1 MIISRACMW
10 STRAVN
16 KFMGHGRPLVMDGR
30 GIIWHVRGG
39 LLHVDH
45 SEQRISRNA
54 HVRIFSSAD
63 GKKIVYHTTAICTS
77 YSYISNV

>member
-16 KFMGHGRPLVMDGR
+16 KFMGGANGWA
-30 GIIWHVRGG
+30 WHNLACTCTYVGG
-39 LLHVDH
+39 LHVDH
-45 SEQRISRNA
+45 SEQRISRNV